1 MNDDRELIDKCIGGD
16 EDAVE
21 RLVIKYQKMV
31 YSFAY
36 RIVNDMEEAKDIAQI
51 SFIKAVQGLKG
62 FKKEASFRT
71 WLYRIV
77 LNTALNHK
85 RKGSF
90 REVTLDESIAVNQTG
105 ALSLI
110 IREERRNLI
119 KKSLDKLPGQQRLA
133 VTLRVYEGLSC
144 NEASKVMGC
153 SVSTVKAHYH
163 FGVKKL
169 KEILS
174 YASD

>member
-1 MNDDRELIDKCIGGD
+1 MKEDLELIDKFIEGD

-21 RLVIKYQKMV
+21 RLVMKYQKMV

-36 RIVNDMEEAKDIAQI
+36 NMVNDMEEAKEITQM

-62 FKKEASFRT
+62 FKRKSSFRT

-77 LNTALNHK
+77 LNTGLNHM
-85 RKGSF
+85 RKGGF
-90 REVTLDESIAVNQTG
+90 REVTLDESVVVNQTG
-105 ALSLI
+105 ALSVM

-119 KKSLDKLPGQQRLA
+119 KKSLDKLPRQQRHA
-133 VTLRVYEGLSC
+133 VMLRVYEGFSC
-144 NEASKVMGC
+144 KEASKVMGC

-174 YASD
+174 GPSD